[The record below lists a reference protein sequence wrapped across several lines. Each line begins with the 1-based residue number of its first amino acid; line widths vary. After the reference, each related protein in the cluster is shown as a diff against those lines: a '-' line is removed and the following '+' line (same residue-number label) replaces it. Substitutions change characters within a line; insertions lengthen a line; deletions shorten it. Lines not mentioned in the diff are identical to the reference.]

1 MKIRSEFEA
10 LDKFKKQ
17 LSTFITKNQNVTLP
31 TDYNRDTIDDYKRT
45 ESEYELF
52 KTNKDYFLE

>member
-1 MKIRSEFEA
+1 MKIRSEFKA
-10 LDKFKKQ
+10 LNEFKKQ
-17 LSTFITKNQNVTLP
+17 LSRFITKKQNVTLP
-31 TDYNRDTIDDYKRT
+31 TDYNRNTIDDYKRT